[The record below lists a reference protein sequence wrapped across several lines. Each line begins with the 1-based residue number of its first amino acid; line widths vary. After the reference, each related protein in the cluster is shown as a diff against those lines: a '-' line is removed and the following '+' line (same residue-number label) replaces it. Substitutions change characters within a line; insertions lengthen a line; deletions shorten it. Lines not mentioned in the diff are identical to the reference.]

1 MSMRLSLAFLL
12 AAFFALPAAAAAAD
26 DDAGPAYGPMLEGFD
41 YPFPI
46 EHYRFTSQ
54 GEAMD
59 MAYMDVKPASPNGRT
74 VALLHGK
81 NFCAASWE
89 GTIRALTAAGYR
101 VIAPDQIGFCKSTKP
116 AHYQYSFEQLAAN
129 THALLQ
135 AAGVTKAVIMGH
147 SMGGMLATRYALTFP
162 EATEMLVSV
171 DALGLEDGR
180 AKGVPWSS
188 VDETYQGAL
197 KTTADSIRNY
207 ERTVYYAGEWKPEY
221 EKWVQMQAGMFRG
234 KGRELVAWNSA
245 LTSEMIYTQPV
256 IHELER
262 LKMPVLFIV
271 GDKDTTG
278 KSNKVPPEVNATLG
292 NFSAMGKAA
301 AARVPHAQLVEFPDY
316 GHSPQ
321 IQDPAAFHKALLGG
335 LAAALPAL

>member
-1 MSMRLSLAFLL
+1 MSARFRFALL
-12 AAFFALPAAAAAAD
+12 FAAIFALPAAAQD
-26 DDAGPAYGPMLEGFD
+26 NTGPSYGPMLERFE
-41 YPFPI
+41 YPFPVQ
-46 EHYRFTSQ
+46 HYRFTSQ

-59 MAYMDVKPASPNGRT
+59 MAYMDIEPAKPNGYT
-74 VALLHGK
+74 IVLLHGK
-81 NFCAASWE
+81 NFCAATWE
-89 GTIRALTAAGYR
+89 GTIGALTAAGYR

-162 EATEMLVSV
+162 EATEMLISV

-188 VDETYQGAL
+188 LDETFQAAL

-207 ERTVYYAGEWKPEY
+207 ERTIYYAGEWKPEY

-278 KSNKVPPEVNATLG
+278 KSNKVSPALNASLG
-292 NFSAMGKAA
+292 NFAAMGKAA
-301 AARVPHAQLVEFPDY
+301 VARVPHGQLVEFPNY

-321 IQDPAAFHKALLGG
+321 IQDPAAFHKALLNG
-335 LAAALPAL
+335 LASALPAL